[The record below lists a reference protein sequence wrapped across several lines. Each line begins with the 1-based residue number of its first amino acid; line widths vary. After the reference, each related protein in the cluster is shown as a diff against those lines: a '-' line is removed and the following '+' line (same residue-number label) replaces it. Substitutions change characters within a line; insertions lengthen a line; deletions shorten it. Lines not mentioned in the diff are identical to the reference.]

1 MNVFQIIAHRG
12 DSGARPEES
21 TSAYESAAAAGA
33 AWLECD
39 VQVTSDRVPVC
50 AHSIDVAAVSD
61 AAAVAT
67 LAARRI
73 DTLIDPASNET
84 LRGVLPFPAV
94 ALRELQALRL
104 MRDVR
109 DVRGTAFDGLFPFVT
124 LREFLAL
131 AAALSRDLGVYV
143 EAKTPQLYAQHFNIS
158 VEPLIAAELAA
169 RRPRPRLLLESFEAA
184 SLARFAADHG
194 VPRAELVQ
202 LRADAAPRNDWPALF
217 AALAPLVGGVG
228 LSKQLLLDAAT
239 AQQTVRAAHDRGLF
253 VHVWTLRASPIFW
266 NQSFASFADELRHFQ
281 DLHVDGVFTDD
292 PGIVRRWLD
301 DQGTAAPP
309 APEAAPFSVA
319 AVLGALAAVIVVV
332 VAIATAVWWW
342 RKTRRDADHR
352 HRKLEDDEDDTI

>member
-1 MNVFQIIAHRG
+1 MNDVFQIIAHRG

-39 VQVTSDRVPVC
+39 VQVTSDLVPVC

-61 AAAVAT
+61 AGAVAT
-67 LAARRI
+67 LAPRRV
-73 DTLIDPASNET
+73 DVLTDPASNET
-84 LRGVLPFPAV
+84 LRNVLPFPAL

-131 AAALSRDLGVYV
+131 AAALSSSLGVYV
-143 EAKTPQLYAQHFNIS
+143 ESKTPLLYAQHFNIS

-169 RRPRPRLLLESFEAA
+169 RRPRPRLLLQSFEAA

-194 VPRAELVQ
+194 FPRAELVQ

-253 VHVWTLRASPIFW
+253 VHVWTLRAHPNFW
-266 NQSFASFADELRHFQ
+266 NQSFASFADELAHFR

-292 PGIVRRWLD
+292 PGVVRRWLD
-301 DQGTAAPP
+301 GGQGAAPP
-309 APEAAPFSVA
+309 APEPTTVRVG
-319 AVLGALAAVIVVV
+319 AVLGALAGVIIIV
-332 VAIATAVWWW
+332 IAMAAGVYLW
-342 RKTRRDADHR
+342 RNQ
-352 HRKLEDDEDDTI
+352 RKIPKR